1 MRKTIQEIDNFG
13 AIDAENDKNLLIN
26 FYKSDVIAQ
35 LLEGD
40 KSIVI
45 GRKGTGKSAIYTY
58 ICDEYSQ
65 EAVKLVFKDYPWQLH
80 DKFKNEMVSERERYV
95 NSWEFLLYIEIA
107 KRILTDK
114 DNIWSASEKKELKKL
129 KKWVNRNWGS
139 LDFDYK
145 ENLNPKGSKLSFSF
159 APQVLGNGLGSIAKE
174 VATSENVGQ
183 SLVAYNRKLEQI
195 LSMLLE
201 SYNKKIYLAFDQL
214 DLAYS
219 NDDKKYI
226 EKLIGLLLATY
237 NFYNK
242 FKNVKVI
249 VFLRSD
255 IFTNITFQDKNKIKD
270 NLVVFLD
277 WDSERESGLSLK
289 NLISKRIKNALDLE
303 KEDFDYCWRSVFN
316 NAKIGKNQFK
326 WNYIVERTFLRPR
339 DIIKFLN
346 LSVNQANKRLEN
358 NPESEKLINNEDIN
372 SIKDDYSTYLYEEL
386 KDEISG
392 KYPDFEKYLEV
403 LREIHLLSFD
413 KSDFDEKYEKIKKR
427 YQLCETSEMV
437 MERLYE
443 FSIIGFYKPGGGG
456 YGGSEYRFH
465 YTSEH
470 QKFNPNALKYK
481 VHLGFKE
488 YLELI
493 ENRNRA
499 LRDSDNVI

>member
-1 MRKTIQEIDNFG
+1 
-13 AIDAENDKNLLIN
+13 
-26 FYKSDVIAQ
+26 
-35 LLEGD
+35 
-40 KSIVI
+40 
-45 GRKGTGKSAIYTY
+45 
-58 ICDEYSQ
+58 
-65 EAVKLVFKDYPWQLH
+65 
-80 DKFKNEMVSERERYV
+80 
-95 NSWEFLLYIEIA
+95 
-107 KRILTDK
+107 
-114 DNIWSASEKKELKKL
+114 
-129 KKWVNRNWGS
+129 
-139 LDFDYK
+139 
-145 ENLNPKGSKLSFSF
+145 
-159 APQVLGNGLGSIAKE
+159 
-174 VATSENVGQ
+174 
-183 SLVAYNRKLEQI
+183 
-195 LSMLLE
+195 MLLE